1 MDFRITS
8 IKTSNVTFDW
18 ALDMMEKQSVVITAK
33 IVNDVLIEIRRFSVV
48 TPGEQF
54 VNNRETHFFVTYSQE
69 HGEYNEYIDGVLW
82 AQPVLTLSDVINDYA
97 DCCCH
102 FSNKEE

>member
-54 VNNRETHFFVTYSQE
+54 VNNRETHFLLLILRNTESIT
-69 HGEYNEYIDGVLW
+69 NI
-82 AQPVLTLSDVINDYA
+82 LTVCYGHSLY
-97 DCCCH
+97 
-102 FSNKEE
+102 